1 MINVKLY
8 NVNGLDSGLYE
19 FNFLIVAKNELE
31 AKNKAEIIQDGDIM
45 TLNASVID
53 IIDGYKV
60 TLVKEEE

>member
-8 NVNGLDSGLYE
+8 NVSGLDNGLYD
-19 FNFLIVAKNELE
+19 FNFLIAAKNELE
-31 AKNKAEIIQDGDIM
+31 AKNKAEIIKDGDIM
-45 TLNASVID
+45 TLNASAID